1 MKKLRTFGVLA
12 FMLFAIAG
20 NAKAQIN
27 NDSEVVTTS
36 TEAQVQDEGAK
47 KNAIQ
52 PQASWDRK
60 KYFNINLVTS
70 ETLAFK
76 ENKDAKSEKDFGIGI
91 TLGRTFYVLKQPIV
105 NMVQVGIDWTYIDL
119 TYTKYKKVH
128 LEDLED
134 GDHFSLTPWFGDQ
147 HAQYSMAVG
156 PSVTVNPINH
166 LVVNAYLRYM
176 PTCSAIFNDK
186 KVNFAYA
193 SGCQFGMTAGW
204 KAFQLGFETRSS
216 SVKHKMIDNID
227 NKDTEGLD
235 KDHKYKLKNKSFR
248 FFIGFRF

>member
-1 MKKLRTFGVLA
+1 MKKLRTFGALA

-20 NAKAQIN
+20 NAKTQIN
-27 NDSEVVTTS
+27 NDSEVITTSS
-36 TEAQVQDEGAK
+36 TEAQVQDEGST

-70 ETLAFK
+70 ESLASK

-91 TLGRTFYVLKQPIV
+91 TLGRTFYVLKKPIV
-105 NMVQVGIDWTYIDL
+105 NMIQVGIDWTYIDL

-128 LEDLED
+128 LEDMDD
-134 GDHFSLTPWFGDQ
+134 GSKFSLTPFFGDQ

-156 PSVTVNPINH
+156 PSITVNPINH

-176 PTCSAIFNDK
+176 PTCSAIFNSK
-186 KVNFAYA
+186 KANFAYA

-204 KAFQLGFETRSS
+204 KAFHLGFETRSS
-216 SVKHKMIDNID
+216 SVKHKVLDNHED
-227 NKDTEGLD
+227 NMEGID
-235 KDHKYKLKNKSFR
+235 KDQKFKLKNKSFR

>member
-12 FMLFAIAG
+12 FMLFAVAG
-20 NAKAQIN
+20 NAKTQIN

-36 TEAQVQDEGAK
+36 TEAQAEVQDEGTK
-47 KNAIQ
+47 KNAIL
-52 PQASWDRK
+52 PQATWDRK

-70 ETLAFK
+70 ETLADK
-76 ENKDAKSEKDFGIGI
+76 DNKDAKSEKDFGIGI
-91 TLGRTFYVLKQPIV
+91 TLGRTFYVLKKPIV
-105 NMVQVGIDWTYIDL
+105 NMIQVGIDWTYIDL

-128 LEDLED
+128 IEDIEG

-156 PSVTVNPINH
+156 PSITVNPINH

-216 SVKHKMIDNID
+216 SVKHKMIDN
-227 NKDTEGLD
+227 KDYVGMD
-235 KDHKYKLKNKSFR
+235 KDKKYKLKNKSFR